1 MDQLFP
7 HANMV
12 AGLLV
17 LVVGFGFHFVGQL
30 YSVLNWERAAK
41 LGLQEQDMPPEY
53 EVYERAIA
61 TADTLVGW
69 TYGVAAVGLF
79 LDAAW
84 GYVWAWIPGAILTY
98 HALSFWFWT
107 SGQQQAGYDRPFTRR
122 PGRQVWFVANLVTG
136 LLAIAVAASRTTVL

>member
-1 MDQLFP
+1 MDQIFP
-7 HANMV
+7 QANMV

-41 LGLQEQDMPPEY
+41 LGLQEEDMPPEY
-53 EVYERAIA
+53 KVYERAIA
-61 TADTLVGW
+61 GADTLIGW

-107 SGQQQAGYDRPFTRR
+107 SGQQRAGYDRPLTRR
-122 PGRQVWFVANLVTG
+122 PGRQSWFLANLVTG
-136 LLAIAVAASRTTVL
+136 LLTIAVAASKVTAP